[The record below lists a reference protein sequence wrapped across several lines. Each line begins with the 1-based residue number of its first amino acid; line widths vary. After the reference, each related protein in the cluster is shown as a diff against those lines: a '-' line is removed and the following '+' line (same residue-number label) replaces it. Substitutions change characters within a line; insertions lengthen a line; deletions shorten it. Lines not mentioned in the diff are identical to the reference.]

1 MVAGAPRI
9 VVLLVDGLGWN
20 QLQAHSIHMPTLS
33 SFTGGHITSITPST
47 TATALTSLVTGL
59 APGEHGL
66 IGYRVDMGNTVMNVL
81 RWETKRETCVAHSR
95 LKPLSHVLH
104 FLVSVFLFSVRQNLK
119 GQVSREH
126 I

>member
-1 MVAGAPRI
+1 MVAGATRI

-20 QLQAHSIHMPTLS
+20 QLQAHSSHMPTLS
-33 SFTGGHITSITPST
+33 SFVGGHITSITPST

-81 RWETKRETCVAHSR
+81 RLGGETGELRR
-95 LKPLSHVLH
+95 DYPLENNQYL
-104 FLVSVFLFSVRQNLK
+104 
-119 GQVSREH
+119 
-126 I
+126 